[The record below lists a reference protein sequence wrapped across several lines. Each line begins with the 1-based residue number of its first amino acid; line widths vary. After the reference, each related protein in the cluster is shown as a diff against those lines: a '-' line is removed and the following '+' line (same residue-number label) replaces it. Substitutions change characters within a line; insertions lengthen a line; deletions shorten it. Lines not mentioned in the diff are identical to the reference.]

1 MPVKSLNLSILKWPN
16 KQVIEKALQKWIKSI
31 FPKKLKIIQVG
42 YFGSY
47 ARGDWGVGSDLDLLI
62 VLENSNLPFEKRA
75 GQLNLSVLPVPVD
88 ALIYTRKEWEQIKYK
103 TPFGKKI
110 ARELVYLI

>member
-1 MPVKSLNLSILKWPN
+1 M
-16 KQVIEKALQKWIKSI
+16 
-31 FPKKLKIIQVG
+31 G